1 MTVTKMIRRDLMT
14 KLQNKI
20 FKNAIK
26 LLQAS
31 NYKKSEISNYLKK
44 LTPAEQIIFGKM
56 LVEAKNDKM

>member
-1 MTVTKMIRRDLMT
+1 MT

-56 LVEAKNDKM
+56 LIEAKNDKM

>member
-1 MTVTKMIRRDLMT
+1 MT

-31 NYKKSEISNYLKK
+31 NYKKSEISNYLIK
-44 LTPAEQIIFGKM
+44 LNREEQIIFSKM
-56 LVEAKNDKM
+56 LAEAKMNDKM